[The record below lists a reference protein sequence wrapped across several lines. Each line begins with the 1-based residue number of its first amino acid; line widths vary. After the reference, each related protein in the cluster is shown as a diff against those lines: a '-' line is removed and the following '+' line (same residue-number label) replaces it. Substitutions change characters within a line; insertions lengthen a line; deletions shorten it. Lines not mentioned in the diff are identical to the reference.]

1 MRLIVCTS
9 QAEEAPKLARILI
22 EERLAA
28 CVNVIPA
35 VKSHYIW
42 EGKLEE
48 STESMLFIK
57 TTANMVQRLSER
69 LRTLHSYEVPEIISI
84 EILSDEGNQDYH
96 QWLRNAVRAL

>member
-1 MRLIVCTS
+1 MRS
-9 QAEEAPKLARILI
+9 
-22 EERLAA
+22 
-28 CVNVIPA
+28 
-35 VKSHYIW
+35 Y
-42 EGKLEE
+42 KLEE